1 MKHDFPS
8 LAAVYNYATS
18 VYAKRPV
25 ASYADGG
32 QHYTFAELDEKC
44 REISRLLANF
54 GISTYDK
61 VAIFSQNM
69 PNWTVAFFSV
79 VAFGRIVV
87 PMLTDL
93 SENEITNILTH
104 SDAKAL
110 FVSKRLLPKV
120 PQGIIDKMV
129 LVICTDDLS
138 VLKANDDAYTCDGQI
153 SNPQSDDIAALI
165 YTSGTSGAAKG
176 VMLSHRNLCANIL
189 ESWVAHKVRRR
200 DVFLSILPLAHAY
213 ELSIGMLY
221 PFAVG
226 ACVYYIQRPPTPSI
240 LLGSLG
246 KIRPTCMLSVPLII
260 EKVFRS
266 SILPAI
272 QKSKFMSWLYR
283 ENEGLACRLVGF
295 KLKKTFGGRIK
306 FFGVGGAKL
315 DPDVESFLHKAHFP
329 YAIGYGLT
337 ECAPLICNASPYKTK
352 VGSTGIAA
360 HGVQIR
366 LDNINPET
374 GEGEI
379 VCKGENVMRG
389 YYKDYNRT
397 VQVLKDGWFH
407 TGDLASVDKKGR
419 YSIKGRLGSV
429 ILGASGENIYP
440 EEIETVINGIN
451 GVNESLVVERDGHL
465 VALVKLDEDVLDWNF
480 EGGDKF
486 LSELEARSRFIKE
499 YVNSRVNKN
508 SSISD
513 VEVQKEPFAKTATQ
527 KIKRFLYKEKSAQDK

>member
-8 LAAVYNYATS
+8 LAALYNYATR
-18 VYAKRPV
+18 VYANRPV
-25 ASYADGG
+25 AAYADGG
-32 QHYTFAELDEKC
+32 QLYTYASIDEKC
-44 REISRLLANF
+44 REISKLLANF
-54 GISTYDK
+54 GVSVYDK

-69 PNWTVAFFSV
+69 PNWIVAFFST

-87 PMLTDL
+87 PLLTDL
-93 SENEITNILTH
+93 SENEISNILTH

-110 FVSKRLLPKV
+110 FVSERLLHRVPKE
-120 PQGIIDKMV
+120 ILDRMV
-129 LVICTDDLS
+129 VVIRTDDLS
-138 VLKANDDAYTCDGQI
+138 IIKAHDEAYTCDGQI
-153 SNPQSDDIAALI
+153 SDPQGDDIAALI

-176 VMLSHRNLCANIL
+176 VMLSHRNFCANVL
-189 ESWVAHKVRRR
+189 EAWVAHKVRRR

-213 ELSIGMLY
+213 ELSIGMIY
-221 PFAVG
+221 PFATG
-226 ACVYYIQRPPTPSI
+226 AQVYYIQRPPTPSI
-240 LLGSLG
+240 LVGALR
-246 KIRPTCMLSVPLII
+246 KTRPTCMLSVPLII
-260 EKVFRS
+260 EKMYKT
-266 SILPAI
+266 SIMPAI
-272 QKSKFMSWLYR
+272 NKSKFMRWLYNG
-283 ENEGLACRLVGF
+283 NEGLACYLVGV
-295 KLKKTFGGRIK
+295 KLKKTFGGRLK

-315 DPDVESFLHKAHFP
+315 DSEVEAFLHKAHFP
-329 YAIGYGLT
+329 YAIGYGMT
-337 ECAPLICNASPYKTK
+337 ECAPLICNASPFKTK

-360 HGVQIR
+360 YGVQIR
-366 LDNINPET
+366 LDGVNPET

-379 VCKGENVMRG
+379 VCKGDNVMRG

-397 VQVLKDGWFH
+397 IQVLKDGWFH

-440 EEIETVINGIN
+440 EEIESVINGIS
-451 GVNESLVVERDGHL
+451 GVNESLVIERDGHL

-486 LSELEARSRFIKE
+486 ISELEARTKAIKE

-508 SSISD
+508 STITD

-527 KIKRFLYKEKSAQDK
+527 KIKRFLYKDRK